1 MLEGAGVGKV
11 ECGDAKTGIVSVPAL
26 PALPGLPVPL
36 AVPVPGPPNPVDS
49 STLIHRYVIILH
61 ESDTGYIPLDRNRFR
76 GYHICNVYLYLF
88 MSFRFFLQRVVVTYP
103 A

>member
-49 STLIHRYVIILH
+49 STLIHR
-61 ESDTGYIPLDRNRFR
+61 
-76 GYHICNVYLYLF
+76 
-88 MSFRFFLQRVVVTYP
+88 
-103 A
+103 